1 MQLSFRLLYILK
13 RLSPISVFLL
23 EVLISIHGLFNS
35 CIFIFSITNALVK
48 LQQKDA
54 EHFSSHDVLVKR
66 VQAAFNRFAESTEQS
81 CRER

>member
-1 MQLSFRLLYILK
+1 MHFS
-13 RLSPISVFLL
+13 
-23 EVLISIHGLFNS
+23 ISIFV
-35 CIFIFSITNALVK
+35 FSNALIE

-66 VQAAFNRFAESTEQS
+66 VQAAFDKFAESTEQS